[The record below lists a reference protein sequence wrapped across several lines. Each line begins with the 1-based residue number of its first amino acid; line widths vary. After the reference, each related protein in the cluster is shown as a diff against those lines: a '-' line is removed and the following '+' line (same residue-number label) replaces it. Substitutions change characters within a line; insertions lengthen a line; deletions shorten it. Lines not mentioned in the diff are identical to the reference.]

1 LKLESKV
8 FKTET
13 TLLTFADDSVTF
25 TDVEQEVLQQEEVY
39 QIYKD
44 LTAAANYLEAKAFLN
59 RNVEMFLNEKDEG
72 QHLFYVEGL
81 PFLLNLIPHTILR
94 GFLIG

>member
-1 LKLESKV
+1 MLKLESKV

-13 TLLTFADDSVTF
+13 TLLTFTEDDSVTF
-25 TDVEQEVLQQEEVY
+25 TDVEKEVLQQEEVY

-59 RNVEMFLNEKDEG
+59 RNVEMFLNEKAEG
-72 QHLFYVEGL
+72 ILFIVSIY
-81 PFLLNLIPHTILR
+81 FM
-94 GFLIG
+94 

>member
-1 LKLESKV
+1 LLKLESKV

-13 TLLTFADDSVTF
+13 TLLTFTEDDSVTF
-25 TDVEQEVLQQEEVY
+25 TDVEKEVLQQEEVY

-59 RNVEMFLNEKDEG
+59 RNVEMFLNEKAEG
-72 QHLFYVEGL
+72 ILFIVSIY
-81 PFLLNLIPHTILR
+81 FM
-94 GFLIG
+94 